1 MDMIELTPVRNI
13 CAFKEDGLIASV
25 ELIRKQ
31 RRYGI
36 HEFAT
41 EFLHISGRTYQSWLS
56 RDGKKPSGAA
66 LSLLR
71 IVAARPDIVEEV
83 LSKAE

>member
-1 MDMIELTPVRNI
+1 MNIIEATPTCNM
-13 CAFKEDGLIASV
+13 AGFDEDRILASV

-36 HEFAT
+36 NAFAT
-41 EFLHISGRTYQSWLS
+41 DFLHISGRTYQSWLS

-83 LSKAE
+83 LSSQE